1 MADLGINLFFVET
14 QFRSKID
21 YFIKMYLHHF
31 IKKTAAIRVTLILEK
46 KPQQIQ
52 GKMPF
57 VKTVYFNKNEVHCAY
72 LHSDDSGI
80 ISIKKI
86 VSLARSMGSMG

>member
-1 MADLGINLFFVET
+1 MQLFQLVGFSAHGGINLFFVET

-46 KPQQIQ
+46 TANSRENVSHLLRLFILTRMK
-52 GKMPF
+52 
-57 VKTVYFNKNEVHCAY
+57 C
-72 LHSDDSGI
+72 
-80 ISIKKI
+80 I
-86 VSLARSMGSMG
+86 VSTYTLMTPGSLV